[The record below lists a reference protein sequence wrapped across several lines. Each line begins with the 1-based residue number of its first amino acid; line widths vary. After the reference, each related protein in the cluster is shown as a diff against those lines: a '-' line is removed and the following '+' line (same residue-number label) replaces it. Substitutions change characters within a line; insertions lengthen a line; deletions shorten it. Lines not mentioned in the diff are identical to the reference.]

1 MIILCCWKTVYDK
14 LVSKDDTIWCKY
26 NTDKSGLEKKIDD
39 ASKKLP
45 NDSGFVKIS
54 SKDTWHY
61 CLATTAAL
69 NTVENKIPDVSNLV
83 RKTNYDTK
91 IKEIECNTF
100 LTSDYH
106 KFTNQKNDNKIKEKE
121 LIKKS
126 KIYGFIG
133 NSDLDKKITYNKRRI
148 KSLKA

>member
-1 MIILCCWKTVYDK
+1 MKIPGK
-14 LVSKDDTIWCKY
+14 
-26 NTDKSGLEKKIDD
+26 NT
-39 ASKKLP
+39 
-45 NDSGFVKIS
+45 
-54 SKDTWHY
+54 WYY

-83 RKTNYDTK
+83 RKTNYDAK

-106 KFTNQKNDNKIKEKE
+106 KFTNQKNWIDNKIEEKE
-121 LIKKS
+121 LLKKS

-148 KSLKA
+148 KSRGR